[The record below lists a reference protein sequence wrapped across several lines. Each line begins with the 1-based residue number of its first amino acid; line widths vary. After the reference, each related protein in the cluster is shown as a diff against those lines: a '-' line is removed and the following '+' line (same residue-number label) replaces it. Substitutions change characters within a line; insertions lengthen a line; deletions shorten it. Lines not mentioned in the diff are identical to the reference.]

1 MLLAGCLI
9 AASALLMFPAETAA
23 LSVDSV
29 SFGSPPANQNNTY
42 KQGDTISIQV
52 VFSEAVTVTAGTGA
66 GEGDPYLGF
75 QIYYEEGQ
83 DFATDSEATYSTGT
97 GTNTLTFTY
106 TVALNKT
113 GIGMRL
119 RRNDALKLNG
129 GRIHAG
135 DDDIRGLGDGLVT
148 DNTPVDGRLPQVT
161 ISHDPLTSPTTAAN
175 LQGAQRTIFTVEF
188 NFNKPVSGFEES
200 DILLENTAA
209 QVEVGSLAVDA
220 TDAKKYTAEIRALA
234 TGTVHISVP
243 ANSATDAAG
252 NGNAISYTLM
262 LTATS
267 VRTPTVGTITFTTTG
282 PYRLGD
288 TITISVPIL
297 NATQF
302 SGSPMLK
309 LDVGGV
315 EKTLTAPN
323 VTGSPLVFNYT
334 VVADDEDTDGVDVK
348 ANSLTVAANT
358 IKDGLDNP
366 LVATFPTLVGG
377 LTQRVYAAGPTVGTI
392 SFTST
397 GPYKAGETITVSVPI
412 LNATQFS
419 GSPTLKLDVGGVEKT
434 LTATDVTASPLVFS
448 YTVVAGDTDTDG
460 VDVKANSLIVA
471 ADTIEDADGNDL
483 ITTFTAVTGGATHVV
498 DTTAPTVGTI
508 AFTSTGPYTVGNTIA
523 ISVPITDT
531 SDVALATGTG
541 GSPTLVLTVGTTD
554 KTLTTTTAAGTITAL
569 AFSYT
574 VAEGDEDADGVSVK
588 ANSLTLPTGATVQD
602 AAGNDLAT
610 TFTAVNG
617 GTSHTVDTGTPT
629 VGTIAFTSTGPY
641 TAGDTITLSV
651 PITDTSDVT
660 LATGTGGAPTLT
672 LVVGTTEKTLT
683 SSTTAGAITALAFSY
698 PVVAADTDTDGVSV
712 KANSLTLPSGTTIR
726 DALSN
731 DLVTSF
737 TAVNGGTS
745 HAVDNTAPT
754 VGTIAFTT
762 TGPYKTGDTITISVP
777 ITDASAVTLATG
789 TGGAPTLTL
798 VVGTTERTL
807 TSSTSAGTITALAFS
822 YPVVAGDTDTDGVSV
837 KANSLTLPS
846 GTTVRDAVDLDLVTT
861 FTAVAGGASQAI
873 DNTRPT
879 VGTIAFTTTGPYTAG
894 DMITLSVPITD
905 TSDVTLGT
913 GTGGA
918 PTLTLVVGTTER
930 TLTTTTA
937 AGTITALAFS
947 YTVVAADTD
956 TDGVVVKANSLT
968 LPSGTTIRDTT
979 NMDLVT
985 TFTAVNGGASQT
997 VDNTAPTVGTIAF
1010 TTTGPYKTGD
1020 SITISVP
1027 ITDASAVTL
1036 ATGTGGAPT
1045 LVLTVGTTD
1054 KTLTASTS
1062 AGTITALAF
1071 SYTVVAGDTD
1081 TDGVSVKA
1089 NSLALPSGTTVRD
1102 AVDLDLVTTFTAVA
1116 GGASQAID
1124 NAAPTV
1130 GTIAFTSTGPYTEGD
1145 TITISVPI
1153 VGATQFSGSPTLVLT
1168 VGTTEKTLT
1177 ATDITASPLVFTY
1190 TVVAGDTDTDG
1201 VVVKADSLTVAANTI
1216 EDAAGNDLVTT
1227 FTAVNGGTSQTVDN
1241 TPPTVGTIA
1250 FTSTGPYT
1258 AGNTI
1263 TISVPITDASAVT
1276 LAGTGGAPTLT
1287 LVVGTTER
1295 TLTSST
1301 SAGTITALAF
1311 SYPVVAADM
1320 DADGVSVKANSLTLP
1335 SGTTVRDA
1343 VDLDLVTT
1351 FTAVNGGASQAID
1364 NTAPTVGT
1372 IAFTTTGPYTAADT
1386 ITISVPIVGATQF
1399 SGSPTLVL
1407 TVGTTE
1413 KTLTA
1418 TDITA
1423 SPLVFTYT
1431 VVAGDTDTDGV
1442 VVKADSLTVAA
1453 NTIEDAAGNDL
1464 VTTFTAVNGGTSHA
1478 VDNTP
1483 PTVGTIAFTSTGPY
1497 KTGDSITISVPI
1509 TDASAVTLAT
1519 GTGGAPTLT
1528 LVVGTTEK
1536 TLTTTTTAGTITA
1549 LAFSYPVV
1557 AADMDAD
1564 GVSVKANSLTLPSG
1578 TTVRD
1583 AVDLDLVTTFT
1594 AVAGGASQAID
1605 NTRPTVGTIAFTT
1618 TGPYTAGDM
1627 ITLSVPITDTSD
1639 VTLATGTGGAPTLTL
1654 VVGTTEKTLTSSTT
1668 AGTITALAF
1677 SYTVVAGDTD
1687 TDGVS
1692 VKANSLTLPIGTT
1705 IRDTTNMDL
1714 VTTFTAVNGGASQTV
1729 DNTAPTVGTIA
1740 FTSTGPYKTGD
1751 SITISVPIRD
1761 ASAVT
1766 LAGTGGAPTLTLV
1779 VGTTERTLT
1788 SSTTAGTITALAF
1801 SYTVVAGDTD
1811 TDGVSVKANS
1821 LTLPSGTTVRDAV
1834 DLDLVTT
1841 FTAVNGGASQT
1852 VGTAAPTVGAI
1863 SFTTTGPYTA
1873 GDTITISVPIVGAT
1887 QFSGSPTLVLTVGTT
1902 EKTLTATDITA
1913 SPLVFTYTVVA
1924 GDTDTDGVV
1933 VKADSL
1939 TVAANTIEDA
1949 GGNDLV
1955 ATFTAVNGGT
1965 SQTVDNTAP
1974 TVGTIAFTST
1984 GPYTTGDSI
1993 TISVPITD
2001 ASAITLATGDSG
2013 APTLVLTVGT
2023 TDKTLTS
2030 TTTAG
2035 TITALAFSY
2044 TVQAGDTDTDGVSVK
2059 ANSLTLPSGT
2069 TVRDAVDL
2077 NLVTTFTAVNGGTS
2091 HAVDTAAPTV
2101 GAISFTGTGPY
2112 TAGDTI
2118 TISVPIVGATEF
2130 SGSPTLVLTVGTTE
2144 KTLTATDIT
2153 ASPLVFTYTVVAG
2166 DTDTDGVV
2174 VKADSLTVAANTI
2187 EDAAGNDLVTTFTA
2201 VNGGTSQTVD
2211 NTAPT
2216 VGTIA
2221 FTSTGPYTAGNTIT
2235 ISVPI
2240 TDASDITLATGT
2252 GGAPTLTLVVGT
2264 TEKTLT
2270 TTTTAGTITALAFS
2284 YPVVAADMDADGVS
2298 VKANSLTLPSGT
2310 TVRDAVDLDLVTTFT
2325 AVNGGTSQ
2333 AIDNTGPT
2341 VGAIS
2346 FTGTGPYTAGDT
2358 ITISVPIVGATQF
2371 SGSPTLK
2378 LDVGGVEKTL
2388 TATNITASPIVFSY
2402 TVAAGD
2408 TDTDGVTVVAN
2419 SLTVAANTIEDALGN
2434 DLVTTFTAVAGGT
2447 SQTVDT
2453 TAPTVGTIAF
2463 TSTGPY
2469 KAEDTITISVP
2480 ITDASDITLAT
2491 GAGGAPTLVLT
2502 VGTTEKTLTSSTTA
2516 GTITALAF
2524 SYTVQAGDTDTD
2536 GVSVKANSLTLPS
2549 GTTVRDAVDLDLVTT
2564 FTTVA
2569 GDSSQAVDT
2578 TAPTVGTIAFTTTGP
2593 YKAGDSITISVPIT
2607 DASDIT
2613 LATGAGGAPTLTL
2626 VVGTTEKT
2634 LTSSTTAGT
2643 ITALAFSYTVVAG
2656 DTDTDGVSVK
2666 ANSLALP
2673 SGTTVRDAVDLDLV
2687 TTFTAVN
2694 GGASQAIDNTAPTVG
2709 TIAFTSTGPY
2719 TAGDMITLSV
2729 PITDASDITLTTGGG
2744 GAPTLT
2750 LVVGTTERTLT
2761 TTTTAG
2767 TITALAFSYTVVA
2780 ADTDTDGVSVKANSL
2795 TLPSGTTIRDAT
2807 DQDLG
2812 TTFTAVNGGT
2822 SQTVDNTPPTVG
2834 TIAFTSTGP
2843 YTVGN
2848 MITISVPITDASA
2861 ITLTTGTGGAPTLTL
2876 VVGTTERTLTSST
2889 SAGTITAL
2897 AFSYTVQAG
2906 DTDIDGVSV
2915 KANSL
2920 TLPTGTTIR
2929 DAVDLNLVT
2938 TFTAVNGGTSQV
2950 VDTAAPGVGAISFT
2964 TTGPYTAGDTI
2975 TISVPIVGATRF
2987 SGSPTLVLTVGTT
3000 DKTLTATNIT
3010 ASPIEFSYTVVAGD
3024 TDTDGVVVKA
3034 NSLTVAANTIEDA
3047 GGNDL
3052 VKTFTAVNGGAS
3064 QTVDNTAPTVG
3075 TIAFTTTGPYKT
3087 GDTITISVPIRDA
3100 SAVTLAGTGGA
3111 PTLTLV
3117 VGETERTLTSSTT
3130 AGTITALTF
3139 SYTVVAAD
3147 TDTDGVAVKANSLTL
3162 PSGTTVRD
3170 AVDLDLVTTFTTVA
3184 GDSSQA
3190 VDTTAPTVG
3199 TIAFTT
3205 TGPYK
3210 AGDSITISVPI
3221 TDASDITLA
3230 TGAGGAPTL
3239 TLVVN
3244 TTERT
3249 LTSSTTAGTITALAF
3264 SYTVVAGDTDTDG
3277 VSVKANSLTL
3287 PSGTTVRDAAGN
3299 DLATTFTAVNGG
3311 TSQAIDNTAP
3321 TVGTI
3326 AFTSTGPYTAGD
3338 MITLSVPITDA
3349 SDITLTTGD
3358 DGAPTLTLVV
3368 GMAERTLTTTTTA
3381 GTITA
3386 LAFSYT
3392 VVAADTDT
3400 DGVSVKANGLTLPSG
3415 TTIRDATDL
3424 NLVTTFTAVNGGAS
3438 QTVDTTAPTVGTIA
3452 FTSTGPYTAGDT
3464 ITISVPITDA
3474 SAVTLATGTG
3484 GAPTLVLTVGTTDK
3498 TLTSSTSAGTITTL
3512 AFSYTVVAGDTDTD
3526 GVVVK
3531 ANSLTLPS
3539 GTTVQDAVGL
3549 DLVTTFTAVN
3559 GGTSQAID
3567 NTGPTVGAISFT
3579 GTGPYTAGDTITI
3592 SVPIVG
3598 ATQFSGSPTL
3608 KLDVG
3613 GVEKTLTATN
3623 ITASPIVFSYTVA
3636 AGDTDT
3642 DGVTVVANSLTVA
3655 ANTIEDALGNDLV
3668 TTFTAVAGGT
3678 SQTVDTTA
3686 PTVGTIAFT
3695 STGPYTAG
3703 DTITISVPIT
3713 DASDVTLA
3721 TGTGGAPTL
3730 TLIVGTTEKT
3740 LRTTTAA
3747 GTITALAFSYTVAAG
3762 DTDTD
3767 GVAVKANSLTLPSGT
3782 TVRDAVDLDLVTTFT
3797 TVAGGASQAVN
3808 TTSPTMDTT
3817 APTVGT
3823 IAFTSTGPY
3832 TAGDTITISVPI
3844 TDTSTVTLTTG
3855 TGGAPTL
3862 VLTVGTT
3869 DKTLTSSTSAG
3880 TITALA
3886 FSYTVVA
3893 GDTDTDGVSVKANSL
3908 TVAANTI
3915 EDAAGNDLVTTFT
3928 TVNGG
3933 ASQTVDNTAPTIG
3946 TIAFTSTGPYT
3957 TGDSI
3962 TISVPIT
3969 DASAITLATGA
3980 GGAPTLTLVVGT
3992 TERTLT
3998 TTTAAGTITT
4008 LAFSYTVVA
4017 GDTDTDG
4024 VAVKANSLTLPSGT
4038 TVRDAVDLDLVTT
4051 FTTVAGGASQA
4062 VNTTSPTMDTTAPTV
4077 GTIAFTSTGPYTAG
4091 DTITISVPITDT
4103 STVTLTTGTGGAPT
4117 LVLTVGTTD
4126 KTLTSST
4133 SAGTITALAFSYT
4146 VVAGDTDTDGVSVKA
4161 NSLTVAANTIEDA
4174 AGNDLVTTFTTVN
4187 GGASQT
4193 VDNTA
4198 PTIGTIA
4205 FTSTGPYT
4213 TGDSITISVPI
4224 TDASAITLA
4233 TGAGGAPTLTL
4244 VVGTTERT
4252 LTTTTAAG
4260 TITTLAF
4267 SYTVVAGDTDTDG
4280 VAVKANSLT
4289 LPSGTTVRDA
4299 VDLDLVTTFT
4309 TVAGGASQAVNT
4321 TSPTMDTTAPTVD
4334 TTPRAVDTTAPT
4346 VGTIA
4351 FTTTGP
4357 YTAGDTITISVP
4369 ITDTST
4375 VTLTTGTGG
4384 APTLVLTVGT
4394 TDKTLTSSTSAGT
4407 ITALAFSYTVVAG
4420 DTDTDGV
4427 SVKANSLTLPT
4438 GTTIRDAAD
4447 LDLVTTFSA
4456 VNGGSSH
4463 AVDTTPPT
4471 VGTIAFT
4478 TTGPYKAGDTI
4489 TISVPI
4495 VGATQ
4500 FSGSPTLVLI
4510 VGTTEKTLT
4519 ATDVTASPLVFT
4531 YTVVAG
4537 DTDTDGVAVKANSL
4551 TLPSGTTIRDAAGN
4565 DLVTTFA
4572 TVPGGTTQ
4580 TVDTTPPRTTGI
4592 GFTSTGPY
4600 TLNSPIDI
4608 TVTFNEPVKVV
4619 DDGNTTQVPTVT
4631 LKVADANREAAY
4643 HSNTTNGLIF
4653 RYVIATTD
4661 ANDADGL
4668 EVKAGS
4674 IALNG
4679 DSIQDTA
4686 GNLAT
4691 HLQYASIPPDTVH
4704 RVELNLPIVNEVAI
4718 TSHGYYKAGDTI
4730 VIEVTLNKPTTITG
4744 TQRIGLLL
4752 GQNDA
4757 TPPEVAVNAA
4767 NTSATLTTDPLVF
4780 RYTVQAGDTDADGVQ
4795 VKANSL
4801 QLLTGTIVDAFS
4813 NPLAPGFTDFTI
4825 PPSSNQIVDTTA
4837 PTPVITAQDGNTRV
4851 EAEGVTVTTVTID
4864 FGEPVTDFAQD
4875 DIAATNGATLQNFW
4889 PLSAAQYTIEVLP
4902 SGSEA
4907 ITVSVAA
4914 GAATDLAG
4922 NSSNAATPLTI
4933 PTNIVDM
4940 PKEADPPLVSSLC
4953 SVPSR
4958 ANPPS
4963 VVDNL
4968 EPPLCEVDPDAESVT
4983 SSQIVFNELL
4993 NADDDKNDWIE
5004 LKNVSNETIALA
5016 EWEISIIEPEGENA
5030 DKDVDLVVFPEYT
5043 LPAGGILLIVNTDP
5057 SETRLAGG
5065 INIETG
5071 EAEKGARHLY
5081 LVAADFKL
5089 PETPYLLILRRAR
5102 DKNGHPEAIEDVTG
5116 TYSHLFPKLLPI
5128 SDAGVALQDTQ
5139 QPRTPALL
5147 TQGNVWRRAAIGK
5160 PGYLAE
5166 AWCISEYQAGLGY
5179 DRKADEAYSFGTPG
5193 YANDAIVHQKPAEAL
5208 QQLAETPTFSE
5219 IMFTSKG
5226 RIRSLPQWI
5235 EVYNPSHTETVDL
5248 DGWQL
5253 EVEARHAGTHRHDMI
5268 TFQPLAILPNQT
5280 VLLVTAL
5287 GQTPADLLT
5296 DDQVYNLYDSHR
5308 KAFGQHQQPNSV
5320 LSDEGFSL
5328 KLTDPAGTVID
5339 HVGNLDGMPDTDDE
5353 PTWTLPRG
5361 ETGTHTRTSILRRY
5375 QAGEALDGTS
5385 QTSWHRAAEVPLTAH
5400 TYYGSRTDIGTPGV
5414 TDHLEQIPTRQL
5426 SFSELMFT
5434 TKGGLLSLPQWIE
5447 IYNPSYTEAV
5457 NLEGWRL
5464 EVEARHAGEHSYGEI
5479 NFEPLDILPNRTVLL
5494 VTAQGRNSKH
5504 FPENMIYNLGTHH
5517 KTVLNQ
5523 NRHPNSVL
5531 SADGFYLKLSDR
5543 TGMVVDVIGNLD
5555 GDSRTKDDPT
5565 WTWPSGK
5572 TEDGARSALI
5582 RRYEDRVPLD
5592 GTLAANWQRA
5602 ADVKL
5607 LVSTYW
5613 GHKTDI
5619 GTPGYK
5625 RGGPLPV
5632 TLSHFRAERTEA
5644 GSVAIKWVTE
5654 SALDNAGFYL
5664 LRSQTK
5670 QGPFR
5675 IVNPT
5680 LIHGAGTTSERRTYT
5695 WTDKTT
5701 KLNAVYYYRLE
5712 EVSHAGDKQTLAT
5725 VRLRGHVSPA
5735 GKVVTQWGTLK
5746 TGMQNP
5752 F

>member
-1 MLLAGCLI
+1 MKTNHIKSMLLAGCLI
-9 AASALLMFPAETAA
+9 AASVLLMFPAETAA

-42 KQGDTISIQV
+42 KKGDTISIEV
-52 VFSEAVTVTAGTGA
+52 VFSEAVTVTGAPSLDFFIYHTDAGGP
-66 GEGDPYLGF
+66 GGPSF
-75 QIYYEEGQ
+75 IPNRV
-83 DFATDSEATYSTGT
+83 ATYSTGS

-106 TVALNKT
+106 TVGNDEAT
-113 GIGMRL
+113 GMRL

-135 DDDIRGLGDGLVT
+135 DDDIRGLGDGHVI
-148 DNTPVDGRLPQVT
+148 DNTPVDGRLPQ
-161 ISHDPLTSPTTAAN
+161 PQAPKWLLTATN
-175 LQGAQRTIFTVEF
+175 LGASGAQRTIFTVEF
-188 NFNKPVSGFEES
+188 DFGEPVSGFDEA

-209 QVEVGSLAVDA
+209 QVEVGSLAVVDA
-220 TDAKKYTAEIRALA
+220 TNPRKYTAKIRALA
-234 TGTVHISVP
+234 MGIVHISVP
-243 ANSATDAAG
+243 ANRVTDLAG
-252 NGNAISYTLM
+252 NGNASS
-262 LTATS
+262 TAMTDAEREKFNAMF
-267 VRTPTVGTITFTTTG
+267 VRTPTVGTITFDTRG
-282 PYRLGD
+282 PYTLGD
-288 TITISVPIL
+288 TITVSVPIL
-297 NATQF
+297 HATQF
-302 SGSPMLK
+302 SGSPTLK

-323 VTGSPLVFNYT
+323 VTGTPLVFSYT
-334 VVADDEDTDGVDVK
+334 VVAGDEDTDGVDVK

-358 IKDGLDNP
+358 IKDELDNP
-366 LVATFPTLVGG
+366 LVATFATVNGG
-377 LTQRVYAAGPTVGTI
+377 SDQMVNAAGPTVGTI

-397 GPYKAGETITVSVPI
+397 GPYKAGDAITVSVPI
-412 LNATQFS
+412 VGATEFS

-434 LTATDVTASPLVFS
+434 LTATDVMASPLVFS
-448 YTVVAGDTDTDG
+448 YTVAEGDTDTDG
-460 VDVKANSLIVA
+460 VSVKANSLNVA
-471 ADTIEDADGNDL
+471 ANTIEDAAGNDL
-483 ITTFTAVTGGATHVV
+483 ITIFTAVDGGASHVV

-508 AFTSTGPYTVGNTIA
+508 AFTSTGPYTVGNTIT

-531 SDVALATGTG
+531 SAVTLATGTG

-554 KTLTTTTAAGTITAL
+554 KTLISSTSAGTITAL

-574 VAEGDEDADGVSVK
+574 VAAGDADADGVVVK
-588 ANSLTLPTGATVQD
+588 ANSLTLPSGTTVRD

-610 TFTAVNG
+610 TFTAVSG
-617 GTSHTVDTGTPT
+617 GTTQTVDTGAPT

-641 TAGDTITLSV
+641 TEGDTITLSV
-651 PITDTSDVT
+651 PITDTSAVT
-660 LATGTGGAPTLT
+660 LAGTGGAPTLT

-683 SSTTAGAITALAFSY
+683 SSTSAGTITALAFSY
-698 PVVAADTDTDGVSV
+698 TVQAGDTDTDGVSV

-731 DLVTSF
+731 DLVTTF

-798 VVGTTERTL
+798 VVDTTEKTL

-822 YPVVAGDTDTDGVSV
+822 YTVVAGDTDTDGVSV

-861 FTAVAGGASQAI
+861 FTAVNGGASQAI
-873 DNTRPT
+873 DNAPPT
-879 VGTIAFTTTGPYTAG
+879 VGTITFTSTGPYTTE
-894 DMITLSVPITD
+894 DSITISVPITD
-905 TSDVTLGT
+905 TSAVTLAT

-997 VDNTAPTVGTIAF
+997 VDNTPPTVGTIAF

-1062 AGTITALAF
+1062 TGTITALAF

-1081 TDGVSVKA
+1081 T
-1089 NSLALPSGTTVRD
+1089 
-1102 AVDLDLVTTFTAVA
+1102 
-1116 GGASQAID
+1116 
-1124 NAAPTV
+1124 
-1130 GTIAFTSTGPYTEGD
+1130 
-1145 TITISVPI
+1145 
-1153 VGATQFSGSPTLVLT
+1153 
-1168 VGTTEKTLT
+1168 
-1177 ATDITASPLVFTY
+1177 
-1190 TVVAGDTDTDG
+1190 
-1201 VVVKADSLTVAANTI
+1201 
-1216 EDAAGNDLVTT
+1216 
-1227 FTAVNGGTSQTVDN
+1227 
-1241 TPPTVGTIA
+1241 
-1250 FTSTGPYT
+1250 
-1258 AGNTI
+1258 
-1263 TISVPITDASAVT
+1263 
-1276 LAGTGGAPTLT
+1276 
-1287 LVVGTTER
+1287 
-1295 TLTSST
+1295 
-1301 SAGTITALAF
+1301 
-1311 SYPVVAADM
+1311 
-1320 DADGVSVKANSLTLP
+1320 DGVSVKANSLTLP

-1364 NTAPTVGT
+1364 NAAPTVGT
-1372 IAFTTTGPYTAADT
+1372 IAFTSTGPYTAGDM
-1386 ITISVPIVGATQF
+1386 ITLSMPITDASDV
-1399 SGSPTLVL
+1399 TLVTGTGGAPAL
-1407 TVGTTE
+1407 TLVVGTTE
-1413 KTLTA
+1413 RTLTTTTTA
-1418 TDITA
+1418 GTITA
-1423 SPLVFTYT
+1423 LTFSYL
-1431 VVAGDTDTDGV
+1431 VVAADTDTDGV
-1442 VVKADSLTVAA
+1442 SVKANSLTLPTGT
-1453 NTIEDAAGNDL
+1453 TIQDTTNMDL

-1483 PTVGTIAFTSTGPY
+1483 PTVGTIAFTTTGPY
-1497 KTGDSITISVPI
+1497 TAGNTITISVPI
-1509 TDASAVTLAT
+1509 T
-1519 GTGGAPTLT
+1519 
-1528 LVVGTTEK
+1528 
-1536 TLTTTTTAGTITA
+1536 
-1549 LAFSYPVV
+1549 
-1557 AADMDAD
+1557 
-1564 GVSVKANSLTLPSG
+1564 
-1578 TTVRD
+1578 
-1583 AVDLDLVTTFT
+1583 
-1594 AVAGGASQAID
+1594 
-1605 NTRPTVGTIAFTT
+1605 
-1618 TGPYTAGDM
+1618 
-1627 ITLSVPITDTSD
+1627 
-1639 VTLATGTGGAPTLTL
+1639 
-1654 VVGTTEKTLTSSTT
+1654 
-1668 AGTITALAF
+1668 
-1677 SYTVVAGDTD
+1677 
-1687 TDGVS
+1687 
-1692 VKANSLTLPIGTT
+1692 
-1705 IRDTTNMDL
+1705 
-1714 VTTFTAVNGGASQTV
+1714 
-1729 DNTAPTVGTIA
+1729 
-1740 FTSTGPYKTGD
+1740 
-1751 SITISVPIRD
+1751 D

-1902 EKTLTATDITA
+1902 EKTLTATNVTA
-1913 SPLVFTYTVVA
+1913 SPIVFSYTVVA

-1933 VKADSL
+1933 VKANSL

-2001 ASAITLATGDSG
+2001 ASAVTLATGAGG

-2023 TDKTLTS
+2023 TERTLTS
-2030 TTTAG
+2030 
-2035 TITALAFSY
+2035 S
-2044 TVQAGDTDTDGVSVK
+2044 
-2059 ANSLTLPSGT
+2059 
-2069 TVRDAVDL
+2069 
-2077 NLVTTFTAVNGGTS
+2077 
-2091 HAVDTAAPTV
+2091 
-2101 GAISFTGTGPY
+2101 
-2112 TAGDTI
+2112 
-2118 TISVPIVGATEF
+2118 
-2130 SGSPTLVLTVGTTE
+2130 
-2144 KTLTATDIT
+2144 
-2153 ASPLVFTYTVVAG
+2153 
-2166 DTDTDGVV
+2166 
-2174 VKADSLTVAANTI
+2174 
-2187 EDAAGNDLVTTFTA
+2187 
-2201 VNGGTSQTVD
+2201 
-2211 NTAPT
+2211 
-2216 VGTIA
+2216 
-2221 FTSTGPYTAGNTIT
+2221 
-2235 ISVPI
+2235 
-2240 TDASDITLATGT
+2240 
-2252 GGAPTLTLVVGT
+2252 
-2264 TEKTLT
+2264 
-2270 TTTTAGTITALAFS
+2270 TTAGTITALAFS

-2310 TVRDAVDLDLVTTFT
+2310 TVRDAVDLNLVTTFT
-2325 AVNGGTSQ
+2325 AVNGGASQ

-2346 FTGTGPYTAGDT
+2346 FTTTGPYTAGDT

-2447 SQTVDT
+2447 SQTVDN

-2469 KAEDTITISVP
+2469 TTGDSITISVP
-2480 ITDASDITLAT
+2480 ITDASDITLATGAGGAPTLVLTVGTTDKTLTSTTTAGTITALAFSYTVQAGDEDTDGVAVKANSLTLPSGTTVRDAVDLNLVTTFTAVNGGTSHAVDTASPTVGAISFTTTGPYTAGDTITISVPIVGATQFSGSPTLVLTVGTTEKTLTATNITASPIVFSYTVVASDTDTDGVVVKADSLTVAANTIEDAAGNDLVTTFTAVNGGTSQTVDNTAPTVGTIAFTSTGPYTTGDSITISVPITDASAITLATGAAGAPTLTLVVGTTEKTLTSSTTAGTITALAFSYTVVAGDTDTDGVSVKANSLTLPSGTTVRDAVDLDLVTNFTAVNGGASQAIDNTAPTVGTIAFTTTGPYTEGDTITISVPIVGATQFSGSPTLVLTVGTTEKTLTATDITASPLVFTYTVVAGDTDTDGVVVKADSLTVAANTIEDAAGNDLVTTFTAVNGGTSQTVDNTAPIVGTIAFTSTGPYTAGNTIAISVPITDASDITLATGTGGAPTLTLVVGTTEKTLTTTTTAGTITALAFSYTVVAADMDADGVSVKANSLTLPSGTTVRDAVDLDLVTSFTAVNGGTSQAIDNTGPTVGAISFTGTGPYTAGDTITISVPIVGATEFSGSPTLKLDVGGVEKTLTAMNITASPIVFTYTVVAGDTDTDGVTVVANSLTVAANTIEDALGNDLVTTFTAVAGGTSQTVDNTAPTVGTITFTSTGPYTTGDSITISVPITDASAITLAT

-2564 FTTVA
+2564 FTAVNGGT
-2569 GDSSQAVDT
+2569 SHAVDN
-2578 TAPTVGTIAFTTTGP
+2578 TAPTVGTIAFTSTGP
-2593 YKAGDSITISVPIT
+2593 YTAGNTITISVPIT

-2613 LATGAGGAPTLTL
+2613 LATGAGGAPTLVLT
-2626 VVGTTEKT
+2626 VGTTEKT
-2634 LTSSTTAGT
+2634 LTSSTSAGT
-2643 ITALAFSYTVVAG
+2643 ITALAFSYTVVTG

-2666 ANSLALP
+2666 ANSLTLP
-2673 SGTTVRDAVDLDLV
+2673 SDTTVRDAVDLDLV
-2687 TTFTAVN
+2687 TTFTTVN
-2694 GGASQAIDNTAPTVG
+2694 GGTSQAIDNAAPTVG

-2719 TAGDMITLSV
+2719 TAGDMITLSM
-2729 PITDASDITLTTGGG
+2729 PITDASDITLATGAG

-2807 DQDLG
+2807 DQDLV

-2822 SQTVDNTPPTVG
+2822 SQTVDNTAPTVG

-2848 MITISVPITDASA
+2848 TITISVPITDASA
-2861 ITLTTGTGGAPTLTL
+2861 VTLAGTGDAPTLTL

-2906 DTDIDGVSV
+2906 DADADGVSV

-2938 TFTAVNGGTSQV
+2938 TFTAVDGGTSQV
-2950 VDTAAPGVGAISFT
+2950 VDTAAPGVGAIRFT

-2975 TISVPIVGATRF
+2975 TISVPIVGATQF

-3010 ASPIEFSYTVVAGD
+3010 ASPIVFSYTVVAGD

-3052 VKTFTAVNGGAS
+3052 VTTFTAVNGGAS

-3087 GDTITISVPIRDA
+3087 GDTITISVPITDA
-3100 SAVTLAGTGGA
+3100 SDTTLATGASGS

-3117 VGETERTLTSSTT
+3117 VGTTERTLTTT
-3130 AGTITALTF
+3130 TAAGTITTLAF

-3170 AVDLDLVTTFTTVA
+3170 AVDLDLGTTFTTVA
-3184 GDSSQA
+3184 GGASQA
-3190 VDTTAPTVG
+3190 VDNTAPTVG

-3210 AGDSITISVPI
+3210 TGDTITISVPITDTSAVTLTTGTGGAPTLVLTVGTTDKTLTSSTSAGTITALAFSYTVVAGDTDTDGVVVKANSLTLPSGTTVQDAADNDLATTFTAANGGTSQRVDTTAPTVGTIAFTSTGPYTTGDSITISVPI
-3221 TDASDITLA
+3221 TDASAVTL
-3230 TGAGGAPTL
+3230 AGGAPTL
-3239 TLVVN
+3239 TLVVG
-3244 TTERT
+3244 TREKT
-3249 LTSSTTAGTITALAF
+3249 LTTTTTAGTITALAF

-3287 PSGTTVRDAAGN
+3287 PSGTTVRDAV
-3299 DLATTFTAVNGG
+3299 DL
-3311 TSQAIDNTAP
+3311 D
-3321 TVGTI
+3321 
-3326 AFTSTGPYTAGD
+3326 
-3338 MITLSVPITDA
+3338 
-3349 SDITLTTGD
+3349 
-3358 DGAPTLTLVV
+3358 
-3368 GMAERTLTTTTTA
+3368 
-3381 GTITA
+3381 
-3386 LAFSYT
+3386 
-3392 VVAADTDT
+3392 
-3400 DGVSVKANGLTLPSG
+3400 
-3415 TTIRDATDL
+3415 
-3424 NLVTTFTAVNGGAS
+3424 LVTTFTAVNGGAS
-3438 QTVDTTAPTVGTIA
+3438 QTVGTAA
-3452 FTSTGPYTAGDT
+3452 
-3464 ITISVPITDA
+3464 
-3474 SAVTLATGTG
+3474 
-3484 GAPTLVLTVGTTDK
+3484 
-3498 TLTSSTSAGTITTL
+3498 
-3512 AFSYTVVAGDTDTD
+3512 
-3526 GVVVK
+3526 
-3531 ANSLTLPS
+3531 
-3539 GTTVQDAVGL
+3539 
-3549 DLVTTFTAVN
+3549 
-3559 GGTSQAID
+3559 
-3567 NTGPTVGAISFT
+3567 PTVGAISFT
-3579 GTGPYTAGDTITI
+3579 TTGPYTAGDTITI

-3623 ITASPIVFSYTVA
+3623 ITASPIVFSYTVVA
-3636 AGDTDT
+3636 SDTDT
-3642 DGVTVVANSLTVA
+3642 DGVVVKANSLTVA
-3655 ANTIEDALGNDLV
+3655 ANTIEDAGGNDLV
-3668 TTFTAVAGGT
+3668 TTFTAVNGGASQTVDNTAPTVGTIAFTSTGPYTVGNTITLSVPITDASAITLATGAGGAPT
-3678 SQTVDTTA
+3678 LVLTVGNTDKTLTSSTSAGTITALAFSYTVVAGDTDTDGVVVKENSLTLPSGTTIRDAVDLDLVTTFTAVNGGTSQVVDTAAPGVGAISFTTTGPYTAGDTITISVPIVGATQFSGSPTLVLTVGTTEKTLTATNITASPIVFSYTVVASDTDTDGVVVKANSLTVAANTIEDAGGNDLVTTFTAVNGGASQTVDTTA

-3713 DASDVTLA
+3713 DASDVTLT
-3721 TGTGGAPTL
+3721 TGAAGAPTL
-3730 TLIVGTTEKT
+3730 VLTVGTTDKT
-3740 LRTTTAA
+3740 LTSSTSA
-3747 GTITALAFSYTVAAG
+3747 GTITALAFSYTVLAG
-3762 DTDTD
+3762 DMDAD
-3767 GVAVKANSLTLPSGT
+3767 GVSVKANSLTLPSGT

-3797 TVAGGASQAVN
+3797 AVNGGASQAVN
-3808 TTSPTMDTT
+3808 TTPPAVDTT

-3862 VLTVGTT
+3862 VLTVGNT
-3869 DKTLTSSTSAG
+3869 DKTLTSSTTAG
-3880 TITALA
+3880 TITALT

-3908 TVAANTI
+3908 T
-3915 EDAAGNDLVTTFT
+3915 
-3928 TVNGG
+3928 
-3933 ASQTVDNTAPTIG
+3933 
-3946 TIAFTSTGPYT
+3946 
-3957 TGDSI
+3957 
-3962 TISVPIT
+3962 
-3969 DASAITLATGA
+3969 
-3980 GGAPTLTLVVGT
+3980 
-3992 TERTLT
+3992 
-3998 TTTAAGTITT
+3998 
-4008 LAFSYTVVA
+4008 
-4017 GDTDTDG
+4017 
-4024 VAVKANSLTLPSGT
+4024 LPSGT
-4038 TVRDAVDLDLVTT
+4038 TVQDAADNDLATT
-4051 FTTVAGGASQA
+4051 FTA
-4062 VNTTSPTMDTTAPTV
+4062 VNGGTSHAVDNTPPTV

-4091 DTITISVPITDT
+4091 DTITISVPITDA
-4103 STVTLTTGTGGAPT
+4103 SDITLATGTGGAPT
-4117 LVLTVGTTD
+4117 LTLVVGTTE
-4126 KTLTSST
+4126 KTLTTST

-4146 VVAGDTDTDGVSVKA
+4146 VLAGDMDADGVS
-4161 NSLTVAANTIEDA
+4161 
-4174 AGNDLVTTFTTVN
+4174 
-4187 GGASQT
+4187 
-4193 VDNTA
+4193 
-4198 PTIGTIA
+4198 
-4205 FTSTGPYT
+4205 
-4213 TGDSITISVPI
+4213 
-4224 TDASAITLA
+4224 
-4233 TGAGGAPTLTL
+4233 
-4244 VVGTTERT
+4244 
-4252 LTTTTAAG
+4252 
-4260 TITTLAF
+4260 
-4267 SYTVVAGDTDTDG
+4267 
-4280 VAVKANSLT
+4280 VKANSLT

-4309 TVAGGASQAVNT
+4309 AVNGGASQAVNT
-4321 TSPTMDTTAPTVD
+4321 TPP
-4334 TTPRAVDTTAPT
+4334 AVDTTAPT

-4351 FTTTGP
+4351 FT
-4357 YTAGDTITISVP
+4357 S
-4369 ITDTST
+4369 
-4375 VTLTTGTGG
+4375 
-4384 APTLVLTVGT
+4384 
-4394 TDKTLTSSTSAGT
+4394 
-4407 ITALAFSYTVVAG
+4407 
-4420 DTDTDGV
+4420 
-4427 SVKANSLTLPT
+4427 
-4438 GTTIRDAAD
+4438 
-4447 LDLVTTFSA
+4447 
-4456 VNGGSSH
+4456 
-4463 AVDTTPPT
+4463 
-4471 VGTIAFT
+4471 
-4478 TTGPYKAGDTI
+4478 TGPYKAGDTI

-4537 DTDTDGVAVKANSL
+4537 DTDTDGVVVKADSLTVAANTIEDAAGNDLVTTFTAVNGGTSQAVDTTAPTVGTIAFASTGPYTAADTITISVPITDASAITLATGTGGAPTLVLTVGTTEKTLTTTTAAGTITTLAFSYTVQTGDEDTDGVAVKANSL

-4572 TVPGGTTQ
+4572 TVPGGPVNAVKTTAPMVGDITFTSTGPYKATPPNNTITLSVPITDASAVALAIGTGGAPTLVLIVGTTERTLTTTTTAGTITALAFSYTVAAGDTDTDGVAVKANSLTLPTGTTIQDTIGNDLVTTFATVPGGTTQ
-4580 TVDTTPPRTTGI
+4580 TVDTTPPRTSGI

-4600 TLNSPIDI
+4600 TLNSSIDI

-4619 DDGNTTQVPTVT
+4619 DDGDTTQVPTVT

-4686 GNLAT
+4686 GNPAT
-4691 HLQYASIPPDTVH
+4691 HLQYSSIPPDTAH
-4704 RVELNLPIVNEVAI
+4704 RVDLNLPIVNEVAI

-4767 NTSATLTTDPLVF
+4767 NTSDTLTTDPLVF
-4780 RYTVQAGDTDADGVQ
+4780 RYTVQAGDTDSDGVQ

-4801 QLLTGTIVDAFS
+4801 QLLTGTIVDEFS

-4825 PPSSNQIVDTTA
+4825 PPNSNQIVDTTA
-4837 PTPVITAQDGNTRV
+4837 PTPVITAQDGDTLV
-4851 EAEGVTVTTVTID
+4851 GADGVTVTID

-4875 DIAATNGATLQNFW
+4875 DIAATNGATLRNFRT
-4889 PLSAAQYTIEVLP
+4889 LSAAHYTIEVLP
-4902 SGSEA
+4902 SGSGA

-4933 PTNIVDM
+4933 TPNFVDV
-4940 PKEADPPLVSSLC
+4940 PKGADPPSVVDNLKPPLC
-4953 SVPSR
+4953 PVPSG

-4963 VVDNL
+4963 VADNL

-5004 LKNVSNETIALA
+5004 LKNVSDETIALA

-5071 EAEKGARHLY
+5071 EAKKGARHLY

-5116 TYSHLFPKLLPI
+5116 TYSHLFPKLLPL

-5139 QPRTPALL
+5139 QPRPPALL
-5147 TQGNVWRRAAIGK
+5147 TQGIVWRRTAIGK

-5193 YANDAIVHQKPAEAL
+5193 YANDAIVHQTPAEAL

-5219 IMFTSKG
+5219 IMFTTKG
-5226 RIRSLPQWI
+5226 RIHSLPQWI

-5248 DGWQL
+5248 EGWQL

-5308 KAFGQHQQPNSV
+5308 KAFGQHQRRNSV

-5339 HVGNLDGMPDTDDE
+5339 QVGNLDGMSDTDDE

-5361 ETGTHTRTSILRRY
+5361 ETDTRTRTSILRRY
-5375 QAGEALDGTS
+5375 QAGEALDGTA

-5400 TYYGSRTDIGTPGV
+5400 TYYGWRTDIGTPGV

-5434 TKGGLLSLPQWIE
+5434 TKGGLHSLPQWIE

-5457 NLEGWRL
+5457 NLEGWHL
-5464 EVEARHAGEHSYGEI
+5464 EVEARHAGEHRYGEI

-5494 VTAQGRNSKH
+5494 VTGQGRNSKH
-5504 FPENMIYNLGTHH
+5504 FPENMIYNLCTYHR
-5517 KTVLNQ
+5517 TFLNQ

-5572 TEDGARSALI
+5572 TEDGARSALV
-5582 RRYEDRVPLD
+5582 RCYENRVPLD
-5592 GTLAANWQRA
+5592 GTQAANWQRA
-5602 ADVKL
+5602 AEVKL
-5607 LVSTYW
+5607 KVSTYW
-5613 GHKTDI
+5613 GYKTDI

-5625 RGGPLPV
+5625 SGGPLPV

-5701 KLNAVYYYRLE
+5701 KPNAVYYYRLE

-5735 GKVVTQWGTLK
+5735 GKVATQWGTLK
-5746 TGMQNP
+5746 TDMQNP